1 MDLEQLSDLYERR
14 REERAANIA
23 KFYRGERR
31 TLVVQRPNYHLWGE
45 CNSIERVWQNNL
57 KHMES
62 WLSMEWTDEL
72 PHLQAWFGTGVY
84 ANAFGCECLWRTGE
98 APDTHVRYQRI
109 DEVRNIE
116 KPDWRRGQVMSMVM
130 ETIDIL
136 KERTRGRF
144 PISVTD
150 TQSPCD
156 TATLVLDTSEFFTA
170 CYTEE
175 ETVERFM
182 GTITD
187 LIIEFSRAQAE
198 RIGPELLA
206 RPGHAMPS
214 LPGYT
219 GMTVSDDNMAVSSP
233 HINEKFSLRFDRR
246 ISEAFGGVFIHS
258 CGVWDHTM
266 KKLRAPEF
274 IGADCSV
281 ARSWDPTP
289 MTPEAVG
296 KALAHS
302 GIAVK
307 ARCGATR
314 EEIVQAVH
322 DLHRPDLRVIFDIA
336 RTEEDDAAYMR
347 AAEQNYILAKETIAE
362 VFGE

>member
-1 MDLEQLSDLYERR
+1 MDLEQLSDLYQRR

-23 KFYRGERR
+23 KLYRGEKR
-31 TLVVQRPNYHLWGE
+31 TLVVQRPTYHLWGE
-45 CNSIERVWQNNL
+45 CNSIEGVWRNNL

-62 WLSMEWTDEL
+62 WLTMEWSDEL

-84 ANAFGCECLWRTGE
+84 ANAFGCEYLWRTGE

-109 DEVRNIE
+109 EDVRELE
-116 KPDWRRGQVMSMVM
+116 KPDWRKSPVMSMVM
-130 ETIDIL
+130 ETIDVL

-187 LIIEFSRAQAE
+187 LIIEFCRAQAE

-214 LPGYT
+214 LPGLT
-219 GMTVSDDNMAVSSP
+219 GITVSDDNMAVSSP
-233 HINEKFSLRFDRR
+233 WINEKFSLRFDRR
-246 ISEAFGGVFIHS
+246 IAEAFGGVVVHS

-266 KKLRAPEF
+266 KKLRAPEI

-281 ARSWDPTP
+281 AKSWDPTP

-296 KALAHS
+296 NALANS
-302 GIAVK
+302 GIVVK

-314 EEIVQAVH
+314 EEIVRAVH
-322 DLHRPDLRVIFDIA
+322 DLDRPGLRVIFDIA
-336 RTEEDDAAYMR
+336 RVDEDDAAYR
-347 AAEQNYILAKETIAE
+347 QAAERNYAVARETIAE